1 MGKQWASD
9 RARSRPDALLK
20 KSAGLELLLETR
32 CFGMHST
39 AHMTMLEQSA
49 ARIHHEVDMW
59 ARVIKEADVKPD

>member
-1 MGKQWASD
+1 
-9 RARSRPDALLK
+9 
-20 KSAGLELLLETR
+20 
-32 CFGMHST
+32 MHST